1 MVTTVLVL
9 WLALLLAQK
18 IDLSTADLGRH
29 LKNGEIIVES
39 DWAVKLGVLKTN
51 FYSYT
56 EGSFPFVNH
65 HWLSGVIFYAVFAL
79 FGFGGLSVFYIVLYG
94 LAFLLLFRMANKEI
108 GINFA
113 TLVALSVVPIL
124 TNRQEIRPEVFTYL
138 FLAIFFYI
146 LHSWSKNSPGY
157 NSKKL
162 IVLPIL
168 MLFWVNLHIGFIV
181 GFALLGVFW
190 LDSLIRYKTS
200 KDNLSAKKSLIQISK
215 IAVLT
220 FGATLIN
227 PAFLKGALYPFRIFS
242 NYGYRVLENQS
253 IIFLENLNIS
263 NGLHFG
269 LIKLLYFLIALS
281 FLVLIFKK
289 DWRPNFRIGYFVL
302 IVISVYLSFTAI
314 RNFPIF
320 ALFFIPILSLN
331 IKPWI
336 RHLEQKEDFRF
347 VSAIVLSIILAIFS
361 FQSLETIRARQNN
374 FGVGLADNIN
384 AAALF
389 WQRENLNGPI
399 FNNYDIGGYLIY
411 NFFPTEKV
419 FVDNRPEAYS
429 RDFFV
434 EVYVPA
440 QEDSLRW
447 NDLLQKYKFNAIF
460 FSHRDQTPWGQNF
473 LVNKINDPEWTPIF
487 ADAYHIIF
495 VRRNSQN
502 LDVIKRYEIP
512 KDRFGVR

>member
-1 MVTTVLVL
+1 ML

-29 LKNGEIIVES
+29 LKNGEIIIES
-39 DWAVKLGVLKTN
+39 DWADKLGVLKTN

-56 EGSFPFVNH
+56 EGGFSFVNH
-65 HWLSGVIFYAVFAL
+65 HWLSGVLFYGVFAL
-79 FGFGGLSVFYIVLYG
+79 FGFGGLSVFYIILYG
-94 LAFLLLFRMANKEI
+94 LAFLLLFRLANKEI

-113 TLVALSVVPIL
+113 TLVALSVIPIL

-138 FLAIFFYI
+138 FSAIFFYI
-146 LHSWSKNSPGY
+146 LHFWYKN
-157 NSKKL
+157 NSGENFKTL
-162 IVLPIL
+162 IALPIL
-168 MLFWVNLHIGFIV
+168 MLFWVNLHIGFVV
-181 GFALLGVFW
+181 GFAILGVFW

-200 KDNLSAKKSLIQISK
+200 KDNLSAKKSLVEISK
-215 IAVLT
+215 ITVLS
-220 FGATLIN
+220 FGTSLIN
-227 PAFLKGALYPFRIFS
+227 PAFLKGALYPFSIFS

-263 NGLHFG
+263 EGLHFG

-320 ALFFIPILSLN
+320 ALFFMSILALN
-331 IKPWI
+331 IKPLV
-336 RHLEQKEDFRF
+336 RYLEQKEDFRF
-347 VSAIVLSIILAIFS
+347 VTALVLSIILIIFS
-361 FQSLETIRARQNN
+361 FQSLDTIRAKQNN
-374 FGVGLADNIN
+374 FGIGLADNIN
-384 AAALF
+384 AAANF
-389 WQRENLNGPI
+389 WQRENIKGPI

-411 NFFPTEKV
+411 NVFPTEKV

-429 RDFFV
+429 LDFFV
-434 EVYVPA
+434 DEYVPA
-440 QEDSLRW
+440 QEAAPKW

-473 LVNKINDPEWTPIF
+473 LVTKINDPEWAPIF

-502 LDVIKRYEIP
+502 FEIIKRNEIP